1 MSTEGASAAAGQG
14 RVQLA
19 AHWQMLQRDLAAS
32 LAAPSSL
39 RKAWLVAVLIDHLP
53 DRLWQ
58 ACTEAGRPPP
68 GGAPDLLAY
77 RAQLRSGS
85 PALAEVFALVAME
98 PDGPRLQLLPV
109 AVPPDAVAAL
119 PVEDFMVSL
128 YNNHHVQRLLLTTPS
143 STSPAHA
150 QLTAAVADLAG
161 EMAAFGL

>member
-1 MSTEGASAAAGQG
+1 VSTKDPSAAPGQEWA
-14 RVQLA
+14 QLA
-19 AHWQMLQRDLAAS
+19 AHWQLLQRDLAAS
-32 LAAPSSL
+32 LAAPLSL

-58 ACTEAGRPPP
+58 ACTETGRPPP
-68 GGAPDLLAY
+68 DGAPDLLAY

-98 PDGPRLQLLPV
+98 PDGPCLQLLPV
-109 AVPPDAVAAL
+109 AAPADAVTAL

-128 YNNHHVQRLLLTTPS
+128 YNNHHVQRLLLITPS

-161 EMAAFGL
+161 EMKAFGL

>member
-1 MSTEGASAAAGQG
+1 VSTKDPSAAPGQG
-14 RVQLA
+14 RAQLA

-32 LAAPSSL
+32 LAAPLSL

-58 ACTEAGRPPP
+58 ACTEAGQPPP

-85 PALAEVFALVAME
+85 PALAEIFALVAME
-98 PDGPRLQLLPV
+98 TDGPRLQLLEVPV
-109 AVPPDAVAAL
+109 PAQAVAAL

-128 YNNHHVQRLLLTTPS
+128 YNNNHIQRLLLTTPS